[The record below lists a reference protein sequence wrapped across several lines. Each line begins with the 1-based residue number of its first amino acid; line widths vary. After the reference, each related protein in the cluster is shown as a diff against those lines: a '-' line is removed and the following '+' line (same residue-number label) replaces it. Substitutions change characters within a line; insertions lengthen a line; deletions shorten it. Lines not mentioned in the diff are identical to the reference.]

1 MKIQGTSNRLWAWL
15 PRARCSCK
23 GREGAGRRSGLL
35 PSPARAGRR
44 GGMGKDPSEA
54 RAQISRRTVHYF
66 LFFCE
71 RLGLGTG
78 EEGARLRGSQAHG
91 GKCGEHPV
99 IHRTQPGNE
108 LLCRGKHRWKRAAAT
123 PSQQHGN
130 HRLVAF

>member
-1 MKIQGTSNRLWAWL
+1 MGLAAPGTMVLQGQ
-15 PRARCSCK
+15 
-23 GREGAGRRSGLL
+23 
-35 PSPARAGRR
+35 RR
-44 GGMGKDPSEA
+44 GWQEE
-54 RAQISRRTVHYF
+54 RAAAISCLRWQERRDGEGSLRGQSADFTEDCAFFSF
-66 LFFCE
+66 LRE

-78 EEGARLRGSQAHG
+78 EEGARLRGSQAYG